1 MDKHKEEA
9 LNQEELNQ
17 EVANESNLD
26 AATADIIAENEVTT
40 DTEVKEELNPKDK
53 KKKGFFGKKGDTEI
67 EELKKKLEDVTLEK
81 SEMHDRYLRLYSEF
95 DNYRKRSNKDKL
107 ELIKNASEEM
117 IRALLPVVD
126 DFERA
131 IKTAQA
137 IEGGDAMLEGVQLIY
152 SKLTAIL
159 KQKGLTAMESI
170 GKPFDTDF
178 HEAITN
184 IPATEESQKGLVVDE
199 VEKGYLLN
207 EKVIRYAKV
216 VVAN

>member
-9 LNQEELNQ
+9 LNQEELNP
-17 EVANESNLD
+17 EMTNDPNLD
-26 AATADIIAENEVTT
+26 TTTTDNFAENEVTT
-40 DTEVKEELNPKDK
+40 DTEVKDDLHSKDK

-67 EELKKKLEDVTLEK
+67 EELKKKVEDITLEK

>member
-9 LNQEELNQ
+9 TNQEELNQ
-17 EVANESNLD
+17 ETPIETNKTTDVDDN
-26 AATADIIAENEVTT
+26 IAEAIESS
-40 DTEVKEELNPKDK
+40 DIEAKEEVNPKDK
-53 KKKGFFGKKGDTEI
+53 KKKGFFGKKGDSEI
-67 EELKKKLEDVTLEK
+67 EELKKKVEDVTLEK

-117 IRALLPVVD
+117 IRVLLPVVD

-152 SKLTAIL
+152 AKLTAIL

-170 GKPFDTDF
+170 GNPFDTDF

-184 IPATEESQKGLVVDE
+184 IPAQDESQKGLVVDE